1 MQVTAMNLSEL
12 NWLAVVVAA
21 VSAFVLGG
29 LWYGPIFG
37 TAWQQQLG
45 LSDEQ
50 IASGNTALIF
60 GGSFVLSLVIS
71 IGLAG
76 LISAVI
82 PAPALV
88 SGLLLGLEI
97 SIVFVAASFGINY
110 LFARHSLALFG
121 IDAGYMILMFT
132 TMGAILGAW
141 R

>member
-1 MQVTAMNLSEL
+1 MNLSEL

>member
-1 MQVTAMNLSEL
+1 MNLSEL

-29 LWYGPIFG
+29 LWYGAIFG
-37 TAWQQQLG
+37 KAWQQQLG

-50 IASGNTALIF
+50 VAGGNAALIF

-97 SIVFVAASFGINY
+97 SIV
-110 LFARHSLALFG
+110 LWRHLSVLTTCLRVTRWRFLV
-121 IDAGYMILMFT
+121 LMPAT
-132 TMGAILGAW
+132 
-141 R
+141 